1 MCYVNYLI
9 PNPHMSK
16 HYKTTVTDVNGRRL
30 CLWAT
35 VEWYWQEKPKTWR
48 KPRPSTLS
56 TTNPTWTDPVA
67 NQGLCGEILDAWA
80 TAWSTTVIYGYVLI
94 YLLCIRIL
102 PQIHAPHIEIR
113 RPVTTLWEQTYW
125 HCWERWLCHVGW
137 SWVAEVMSRKLR
149 TILCFLLFSPF
160 QTRRFRV

>member
-1 MCYVNYLI
+1 MSMDGDYVSEPRWNDIDRKNQRLGENPVLALCPPQI
-9 PNPHMSK
+9 PHGLTRSQ
-16 HYKTTVTDVNGRRL
+16 TRASVVRG
-30 CLWAT
+30 
-35 VEWYWQEKPKTWR
+35 WR
-48 KPRPSTLS
+48 
-56 TTNPTWTDPVA
+56 
-67 NQGLCGEILDAWA
+67 LDAWA
-80 TAWSTTVIYGYVLI
+80 TAWSTTVTYGYVLI
-94 YLLCIRIL
+94 YLLCIRML